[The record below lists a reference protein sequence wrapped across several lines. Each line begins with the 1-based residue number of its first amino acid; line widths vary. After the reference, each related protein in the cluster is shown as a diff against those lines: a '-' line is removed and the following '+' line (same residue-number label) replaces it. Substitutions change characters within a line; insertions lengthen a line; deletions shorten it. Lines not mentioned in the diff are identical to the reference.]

1 MAGSRRCAPAR
12 WPKSMKGS
20 AARCAGTASPTRR
33 SMTAA
38 LCCSGA
44 AAPARLGSR
53 PVLSGRRSRLMP
65 GALQDYVAQP
75 GFVFLTERRQD
86 HGLGQLR
93 ANEALAFER
102 RPDRWVAQAGR
113 IARRDDRLAE
123 MEMIAMRI

>member
-1 MAGSRRCAPAR
+1 MPRSRTGAPAR
-12 WPKSMKGS
+12 W
-20 AARCAGTASPTRR
+20 
-33 SMTAA
+33 
-38 LCCSGA
+38 
-44 AAPARLGSR
+44 GSR

-102 RPDRWVAQAGR
+102 RPDRRAAQAGR

-123 MEMIAMRI
+123 MEMIAMRIGQLGDREPAGVLLGGGVAGQARQFPDAG